1 MADASPKVS
10 IGLAVY
16 NGEQYLREAID
27 SILAQ
32 TFTDFELIISD
43 NASTDRTEK
52 ICRDYAASD
61 SRIRYYRNATNIGGA
76 NNENRTFK
84 LSRGKYFRLA
94 AHDDVMAKDLI
105 NKSVEVLD
113 RNPSVVLCYSQTIE
127 IDRHGKHLKLVDLDM
142 ASLATP
148 YERFCYL
155 ASWNHKCEA
164 SYSLIRADILDK
176 TDLQPNYVDS
186 DRTLLCELGLYGQ
199 FYQIPEPLFYR
210 REHPEKSTEVYRGWY
225 ELMTWFNPEV
235 QGYLQCRANFS
246 RSRQFC
252 HYLRIISRSPLSF
265 FESLRCYVYM
275 GNRFLSGSWLEM
287 IKELIWFSQYYASI
301 WQKKVLRFSEAGK

>member
-16 NGEQYLREAID
+16 NGEEYLREAID
-27 SILAQ
+27 SILVQ

-61 SRIRYYRNATNIGGA
+61 SRIRYYRNTTNIGGA
-76 NNENRTFK
+76 NNENQTFK
-84 LSRGKYFRLA
+84 LSRGQYFRLA

-105 NKSVEVLD
+105 EKSVEILD

-127 IDRHGKHLKLVDLDM
+127 IDRDGKHLRLADVDM
-142 ASLATP
+142 ASLAKP
-148 YERFCYL
+148 HDRFCYL

-164 SYSLIRADILDK
+164 SYSLIRTDILHK

-225 ELMTWFNPEV
+225 ELMTWFDPEV

-246 RSRQFC
+246 RSRQFF

-265 FESLRCYVYM
+265 LESLRCYAYM
-275 GNRFLSGSWLEM
+275 GNRFLSGAWLEM

-301 WQKKVLRFSEAGK
+301 LQKKVLRFSEAGK